1 MQEYSSN
8 LNKKRQ
14 LSRGRIEQSTAKKN
28 TGNAQYKSKNVPLVV
43 SELTND
49 QINAALM
56 RGYKDVLNNRVKPAA
71 TVFAEFKRDQ

>member
-28 TGNAQYKSKNVPLVV
+28 TGDAQYKSKNVPLVV

-56 RGYKDVLNNRVKPAA
+56 RGYQDVLNNRVKPAA